1 MFCLV
6 LNSISRAV
14 KAGWVPLVILFFI
27 SACSPRSKE
36 QVQVRL
42 QGTVFGTYYNISY
55 FSEGGQNFQP
65 QIDSIFRAF
74 NESLSYFVPHS
85 LITRINNNQTD
96 TVDTFFRVVY
106 QRSYEIFEETR
117 GAFDPTVSPL
127 VNAWG
132 FGFADRK
139 EMNPKLV
146 DSLRDLVGLDRTQ
159 LQGNRILKED
169 PRIQF
174 DFNAIAKGYAADVIA
189 LWLESQGVYSY
200 LVELG
205 GDLIVGNLKPDGAPW
220 RIALE
225 KPAEQF
231 DDPQAWY
238 LYVEME
244 NEAVATSG
252 NYRRYYEFEG
262 RRFSHTIDPFTGYPV
277 THNLLSAS
285 VFARNAI
292 TADAY
297 ATAFMVMGL
306 EKAKAFVENHP
317 ELEAFFVYS
326 TGLETYG
333 TYATPGLKI
342 LKREDLEK
350 NGSAQ

>member
-1 MFCLV
+1 MTAKKVCLILVPLLV
-6 LNSISRAV
+6 L
-14 KAGWVPLVILFFI
+14 LFM
-27 SACSPRSKE
+27 SSCAPRNDEK
-36 QVQVRL
+36 VQMNLR
-42 QGTVFGTYYNISY
+42 GSVFGTYYTITY
-55 FSEGGQNFQP
+55 FVENGQDFQP

-74 NESLSYFVPHS
+74 NESLSYFVSHS
-85 LITRINNNQTD
+85 LITRINNNLTD
-96 TVDTFFRVVY
+96 TVDDLFRVVY
-106 QRSYEIFEETR
+106 LRSYEIFEATQ

-132 FGFADRK
+132 FGFAER
-139 EMNPKLV
+139 MQLNPKLV
-146 DSLRDLVGLDRTQ
+146 DSLKGLVGLNRTQ
-159 LQGNRILKED
+159 LQGNRIIKED

-189 LWLESQGVYSY
+189 RWLESKGVTSY

-205 GDLIVGNLKPDGAPW
+205 GDLIVGDLKPDGTPW

-225 KPAEQF
+225 KPAEQY
-231 DDPQAWY
+231 DDPQKWY

-252 NYRRYYEFEG
+252 NYRRYYEVNG
-262 RRFSHTIDPFTGYPV
+262 QRFSHTIDPASGYPV

-285 VFARNAI
+285 VFARDAI

-297 ATAFMVMGL
+297 ATAFMVMGF
-306 EKAKAFVENHP
+306 ENSKAFVENHP

-333 TYATPGLKI
+333 TFATPGLTI
-342 LKREDLEK
+342 LEREDLK
-350 NGSAQ
+350 VNSSPK